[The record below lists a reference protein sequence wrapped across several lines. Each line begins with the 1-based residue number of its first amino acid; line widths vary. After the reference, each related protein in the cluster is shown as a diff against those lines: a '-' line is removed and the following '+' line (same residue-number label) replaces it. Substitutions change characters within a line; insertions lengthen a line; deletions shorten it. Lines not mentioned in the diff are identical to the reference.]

1 MQEITALFPTAV
13 ILPYKSDEL
22 SIAQQLP
29 KILSC
34 IARNYSW
41 RFLVPSHC
49 NWSVASDYHRAAL
62 NTAGVPAADGNISTD
77 VDSSTAFKSYDVHKS
92 MERQN
97 RSEKVQPQPSSE
109 ADPLLSVPKT
119 LLQTIETASTDLK
132 QEEMQP

>member
-1 MQEITALFPTAV
+1 
-13 ILPYKSDEL
+13 
-22 SIAQQLP
+22 
-29 KILSC
+29 
-34 IARNYSW
+34 
-41 RFLVPSHC
+41 
-49 NWSVASDYHRAAL
+49 
-62 NTAGVPAADGNISTD
+62 
-77 VDSSTAFKSYDVHKS
+77 